1 MTKKLP
7 VLILLIICLACI
19 VGCSRLS
26 ETAVPVK
33 HNTIAGDATELKID
47 LPIQMSTKV
56 QDLTPADTQG
66 YVIKQLGYIDRSKNA
81 ADFSAIAF
89 SSVHLN
95 ADKVASLGPAG
106 KKTFMDSMEKSA
118 MKSFTA
124 SYLQSVNGSNSA
136 VEKKEMTI
144 NGVDTHEYIVTYQ
157 SKENKPC
164 VAKMLYIPDDTEVW
178 IVVIDYPKDSEK
190 AEKQA
195 DTSLS
200 SIKIVKK

>member
-1 MTKKLP
+1 MMKKQFA
-7 VLILLIICLACI
+7 LIAFILCI
-19 VGCSRLS
+19 ALVAGCSYLS

-33 HNTIAGDATELKID
+33 HNTIAGDITELRID
-47 LPIQMSTKV
+47 LPIQMNAKA

-81 ADFSAIAF
+81 ADFSAIAL
-89 SSVHLN
+89 SSIHLN
-95 ADKVASLGPAG
+95 TDKVANLGPAG
-106 KKTFMDSMEKSA
+106 KKTFTASMEKSA

-144 NGVDTHEYIVTYQ
+144 NGIDVHEYIVTYQ
-157 SKENKPC
+157 SKESKLRI
-164 VAKMLYIPDDTEVW
+164 AKMLYIPDDAEIW

-190 AEKQA
+190 AEKQS

>member
-1 MTKKLP
+1 MMKKQFALIAFILCT
-7 VLILLIICLACI
+7 VLAA
-19 VGCSRLS
+19 GCSYLS

-33 HNTIAGDATELKID
+33 HNVIAGDATELKID
-47 LPIQMSTKV
+47 LPIQMNTKA

-66 YVIKQLGYIDRSKNA
+66 YIIKQLGYIDRSKNA
-81 ADFSAIAF
+81 ADFSAIAL
-89 SSVHLN
+89 SSVRLN
-95 ADKVASLGPAG
+95 ADKVASLGPVG

-124 SYLQSVNGSNSA
+124 SYLQSVKGSNSA

-144 NGVDTHEYIVTYQ
+144 NGIDAHEYIVTYQ

-164 VAKMLYIPDDTEVW
+164 VAKMLYIPDDAEVW

-195 DTSLS
+195 DTCIG

>member
-1 MTKKLP
+1 MSKKLP
-7 VLILLIICLACI
+7 ALILLIVCLVCI
-19 VGCSRLS
+19 TGCSRLS

-47 LPIQMSTKV
+47 LPIQMNAKA

-95 ADKVASLGPAG
+95 TDKVASLGPAG

-118 MKSFTA
+118 MKSFIM

-144 NGVDTHEYIVTYQ
+144 NGIDAHEYIVTYQ
-157 SKENKPC
+157 SKESKPC
-164 VAKMLYIPDDTEVW
+164 VAKMLYIPDDAEVW
-178 IVVIDYPKDSEK
+178 IVVID
-190 AEKQA
+190 
-195 DTSLS
+195 
-200 SIKIVKK
+200 

>member
-7 VLILLIICLACI
+7 VLILLIICLVCI
-19 VGCSRLS
+19 AGCSRLS

-33 HNTIAGDATELKID
+33 HNVIAGDATELKID
-47 LPIQMSTKV
+47 LPIQMNTKA

-81 ADFSAIAF
+81 ADFSAIAL

-95 ADKVASLGPAG
+95 ADKVANLGPAG

-124 SYLQSVNGSNSA
+124 SYLQSVNGSNST

-144 NGVDTHEYIVTYQ
+144 NGADAHEYIVAYQ

-164 VAKMLYIPDDTEVW
+164 VAKMLYIPGDTEVW
-178 IVVIDYPKDSEK
+178 IVVIDYPKNSEK

-195 DTSLS
+195 DTCLS